1 MHSTALTRM
10 IAENG
15 GMPAHGDG
23 WSGNRRCLGLPP
35 VRNAALADVAE
46 ALQDDDEGHA
56 AAVAVKK
63 EKSRTVA
70 RYGKFHEQFSSHR
83 GRDTGR
89 HHALPA
95 TARGWSGAR
104 SGMAY
109 AVWRAQPQR
118 FGFHPAPQ
126 EGAGAVR
133 AEFTPAI
140 HRTAP
145 VTI

>member
-1 MHSTALTRM
+1 VPADGDGEP
-10 IAENG
+10 ENG
-15 GMPAHGDG
+15 
-23 WSGNRRCLGLPP
+23 RCLGLPP
-35 VRNAALADVAE
+35 VRDAALTNVAE

-56 AAVAVKK
+56 AAVAVAVIK

-89 HHALPA
+89 HHAIPA